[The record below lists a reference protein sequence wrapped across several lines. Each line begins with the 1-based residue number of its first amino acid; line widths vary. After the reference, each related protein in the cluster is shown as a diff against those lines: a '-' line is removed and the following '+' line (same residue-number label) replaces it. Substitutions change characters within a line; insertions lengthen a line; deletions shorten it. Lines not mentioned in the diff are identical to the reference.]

1 MDGWVENLDLL
12 KQILN
17 GIMNKIKFLLKKI
30 ITSETTNISYYL
42 KRIQIILYN
51 FIYKKKLSVLKI
63 ENIQN
68 LEKLKEIEPKSRLVS
83 FGQKS
88 FNLEAKST
96 PLDIP
101 SLNIFEVKNPI
112 INISSSAFI
121 KNGKLYCERINAN
134 ERFNEGNII
143 YHNKKYAV
151 VDVFF
156 DEIIEEGFFLGGN
169 GCWNWYHYLIEIL
182 PKTLLLEETNCK
194 TILISDDI
202 SNYPTMKQALEALI
216 NEKHYTIKL
225 LNTKQNFKV
234 KKLFFINE
242 INKIEF
248 NKLDSNIKNLDTGY
262 HRENYLY
269 NLRNKLIN
277 KYIEDNKSQ
286 EKKIFLWREN
296 THRIAQNQNDVLQY
310 LEKKGFKKIDP
321 AKLNLKQQI
330 EIFNSADIIIGTTG
344 AAWTNLIFCKKNAK
358 AIIFSP
364 YYFNDFNA
372 FSNLAQIFNIDL
384 TYSYYS
390 GNKLDHSE
398 SNFRINL
405 EEIKSILKSYE

>member
-1 MDGWVENLDLL
+1 
-12 KQILN
+12 
-17 GIMNKIKFLLKKI
+17 MNKFKSLIKKI
-30 ITSETTNISYYL
+30 LTSETTDVSYTI
-42 KRIQIILYN
+42 KKIQITIYN

-63 ENIQN
+63 ENIHK
-68 LEKLKEIEPKSRLVS
+68 LEKLKEIEPQLKFNS
-83 FGQKS
+83 FEQKS
-88 FNLEAKST
+88 LNQENKFKTLT
-96 PLDIP
+96 IP
-101 SLNIFEVKNPI
+101 SLNIFSIENPI
-112 INISSSAFI
+112 ININSSAI
-121 KNGKLYCERINAN
+121 VKNGKLYFERINDN
-134 ERFNEGNII
+134 ERFNEGNIK
-143 YHNKKYAV
+143 YHNKTYAV
-151 VDVFF
+151 ADISF

-202 SNYPTMKQALEALI
+202 CNYPTMKQALEALI

-225 LNTKQNFKV
+225 LNRKQNYKV

-248 NKLDSNIKNLDTGY
+248 NKINPNINNANTAY
-262 HRENYLY
+262 FREKYLY
-269 NLRNKLIN
+269 ILREKLLLNYIKEENNLN
-277 KYIEDNKSQ
+277 
-286 EKKIFLWREN
+286 KKIFLWREN
-296 THRIAQNQNDVLQY
+296 THRIAQNQNEVLVY
-310 LEKKGFKKIDP
+310 LEKNGFEKIDSST
-321 AKLNLKQQI
+321 LTLEQQI
-330 EIFNSADIIIGTTG
+330 KIFNSAEIIIGTTG
-344 AAWTNLIFCKKNAK
+344 AAWSNLIFCKQNTK

-364 YYFNDFNA
+364 IFFNSFNA

-405 EEIKSILKSYE
+405 EDIKSILKSYE

>member
-1 MDGWVENLDLL
+1 
-12 KQILN
+12 
-17 GIMNKIKFLLKKI
+17 MNKIKFLLKKI

-68 LEKLKEIEPKSRLVS
+68 LEKLKEIEPKSRLAS

-169 GCWNWYHYLIEIL
+169 GCWNWYHYIIEIL
-182 PKTLLLEETNCK
+182 PKVLLIENINCRTLLF
-194 TILISDDI
+194 SDDI
-202 SNYPTMKQALEALI
+202 SKYPTMKEALLNLI
-216 NEKHYTIKL
+216 TENKYNIKF
-225 LNTKQNFKV
+225 LNKNQNYKV

-248 NKLDSNIKNLDTGY
+248 NKINPNINNANTAY
-262 HRENYLY
+262 FREKYLY
-269 NLRNKLIN
+269 ILREKLLLNYIKEENNLN
-277 KYIEDNKSQ
+277 
-286 EKKIFLWREN
+286 KKIFLWREN
-296 THRIAQNQNDVLQY
+296 THRIAQNQNEVLVY
-310 LEKKGFKKIDP
+310 LEKNGFEKIDSST
-321 AKLNLKQQI
+321 LTLEQQI
-330 EIFNSADIIIGTTG
+330 KIFNSAEIIIGTTG
-344 AAWTNLIFCKKNAK
+344 AAWSNLIFCKQNTK

-364 YYFNDFNA
+364 IFFNSFNA

>member
-225 LNTKQNFKV
+225 LNRKQNYKV

-248 NKLDSNIKNLDTGY
+248 NKINPNINNANTAY
-262 HRENYLY
+262 FREKYLY
-269 NLRNKLIN
+269 ILREKLLLNYIKEENNLN
-277 KYIEDNKSQ
+277 
-286 EKKIFLWREN
+286 KKIFLWREN
-296 THRIAQNQNDVLQY
+296 THRIAQNQNEVLVY
-310 LEKKGFKKIDP
+310 LEKNGFEKIDSST
-321 AKLNLKQQI
+321 LTLEQQI
-330 EIFNSADIIIGTTG
+330 KIFINRIIRADTG
-344 AAWTNLIFCKKNAK
+344 QHI
-358 AIIFSP
+358 
-364 YYFNDFNA
+364 
-372 FSNLAQIFNIDL
+372 
-384 TYSYYS
+384 
-390 GNKLDHSE
+390 
-398 SNFRINL
+398 
-405 EEIKSILKSYE
+405 

>member
-1 MDGWVENLDLL
+1 
-12 KQILN
+12 
-17 GIMNKIKFLLKKI
+17 MNKFKSLIKKI
-30 ITSETTNISYYL
+30 LTSETTDVSYSI
-42 KRIQIILYN
+42 KKIQIAIYN
-51 FIYKKKLSVLKI
+51 FIYKKKISVLKI
-63 ENIQN
+63 EDIHK
-68 LEKLKEIEPKSRLVS
+68 LEKLKEIEHQLKFNS
-83 FGQKS
+83 FEQKS
-88 FNLEAKST
+88 LNQENKFKTLT
-96 PLDIP
+96 IP
-101 SLNIFEVKNPI
+101 SLNIFSIENPI
-112 INISSSAFI
+112 ININSSAI
-121 KNGKLYCERINAN
+121 VKNGKIYYERINTN
-134 ERFNEGNII
+134 ERFNEGNIK
-143 YHNKKYAV
+143 YHNKTYAV
-151 VDVFF
+151 ADISF

-225 LNTKQNFKV
+225 LNRKQNFKV

-405 EEIKSILKSYE
+405 EDIKSILKSYE

>member
-1 MDGWVENLDLL
+1 
-12 KQILN
+12 
-17 GIMNKIKFLLKKI
+17 MNKFKSLIKKI
-30 ITSETTNISYYL
+30 LTSETTDVSYSI
-42 KRIQIILYN
+42 KKIQIAIYN
-51 FIYKKKLSVLKI
+51 FIYKKKISVLKI
-63 ENIQN
+63 EDIHK
-68 LEKLKEIEPKSRLVS
+68 LEKLKEIEPQLKFNS
-83 FGQKS
+83 FEQKS
-88 FNLEAKST
+88 LNQENKFKTLT
-96 PLDIP
+96 IP
-101 SLNIFEVKNPI
+101 SLNIFSIENPI
-112 INISSSAFI
+112 ININSSAI
-121 KNGKLYCERINAN
+121 VKNGKIYYERINTN
-134 ERFNEGNII
+134 ERFNEGNIK
-143 YHNKKYAV
+143 YHNKTYAV
-151 VDVFF
+151 ADISF

-169 GCWNWYHYLIEIL
+169 GCWNWYHYIIEIL
-182 PKTLLLEETNCK
+182 PKVLLIENINCK

-202 SNYPTMKQALEALI
+202 CNYPTMKQALEALI

-225 LNTKQNFKV
+225 LNRKQNFKV

-405 EEIKSILKSYE
+405 EDIKSILKSYE

>member
-1 MDGWVENLDLL
+1 
-12 KQILN
+12 
-17 GIMNKIKFLLKKI
+17 MNKFKSLIKKI
-30 ITSETTNISYYL
+30 LTSETTDVSYSI
-42 KRIQIILYN
+42 KKIQIAIYN
-51 FIYKKKLSVLKI
+51 FIYKKKISVLKI
-63 ENIQN
+63 EDIHK
-68 LEKLKEIEPKSRLVS
+68 LEKLKELEPQLKFNS
-83 FGQKS
+83 FEQKS
-88 FNLEAKST
+88 LNQENKFKTLT
-96 PLDIP
+96 IP
-101 SLNIFEVKNPI
+101 SLNIFSIENPI
-112 INISSSAFI
+112 ININSSAI
-121 KNGKLYCERINAN
+121 VKNGKIYYERINTN
-134 ERFNEGNII
+134 ERFNEGNIK
-143 YHNKKYAV
+143 YHNKTYAV
-151 VDVFF
+151 ADISF

-169 GCWNWYHYLIEIL
+169 GCWNWYHYIIEIL
-182 PKTLLLEETNCK
+182 PKVLLIENINCK

-202 SNYPTMKQALEALI
+202 CNYPTMKQALEALI

-225 LNTKQNFKV
+225 LNRKQNFKV

-405 EEIKSILKSYE
+405 EDIKSILKSYE

>member
-1 MDGWVENLDLL
+1 
-12 KQILN
+12 
-17 GIMNKIKFLLKKI
+17 MNKFKSLIKKI
-30 ITSETTNISYYL
+30 LTSETTDVSYSI
-42 KRIQIILYN
+42 KKIQIAIYN
-51 FIYKKKLSVLKI
+51 FIYKKKISVLKI
-63 ENIQN
+63 EDIHK
-68 LEKLKEIEPKSRLVS
+68 LEKLKEIEPQLKFNS
-83 FGQKS
+83 FEQNSLNQENK
-88 FNLEAKST
+88 FKTLT
-96 PLDIP
+96 IP
-101 SLNIFEVKNPI
+101 SLNIFSIENPI
-112 INISSSAFI
+112 ININSSAI
-121 KNGKLYCERINAN
+121 VKNGKIYYERINTN
-134 ERFNEGNII
+134 ERFNEGNIK
-143 YHNKKYAV
+143 YHNKTYAV
-151 VDVFF
+151 ADISF

-225 LNTKQNFKV
+225 LNRKQNFKV

>member
-1 MDGWVENLDLL
+1 MYKSIEGQRSNNTYKNTSKSL
-12 KQILN
+12 I
-17 GIMNKIKFLLKKI
+17 KKI
-30 ITSETTNISYYL
+30 LTSETTDVSYSI
-42 KRIQIILYN
+42 KKIQIAIYN
-51 FIYKKKLSVLKI
+51 FIYKKKISVLKI
-63 ENIQN
+63 EDIHK
-68 LEKLKEIEPKSRLVS
+68 LEKLKEIEPQLKFNS
-83 FGQKS
+83 FEQNSLNQENK
-88 FNLEAKST
+88 FKTLT
-96 PLDIP
+96 IP
-101 SLNIFEVKNPI
+101 SLNIFSIENPI
-112 INISSSAFI
+112 ININSSAI
-121 KNGKLYCERINAN
+121 VKNGKIYYERINTN
-134 ERFNEGNII
+134 ERFNEGNIK
-143 YHNKKYAV
+143 YHNKTYAV
-151 VDVFF
+151 ADISF

-182 PKTLLLEETNCK
+182 PKTLLLEETNFK

-225 LNTKQNFKV
+225 LNRKQNFKV

>member
-1 MDGWVENLDLL
+1 
-12 KQILN
+12 
-17 GIMNKIKFLLKKI
+17 MNKFKSLIKKI
-30 ITSETTNISYYL
+30 LTSETTDVSYSI
-42 KRIQIILYN
+42 KKIQITIYN

-63 ENIQN
+63 ENIHK
-68 LEKLKEIEPKSRLVS
+68 LEKLKEIEPQLKFNS
-83 FGQKS
+83 FEQKS
-88 FNLEAKST
+88 LNQENKFKTLT
-96 PLDIP
+96 IP
-101 SLNIFEVKNPI
+101 SLNIFSIENPI
-112 INISSSAFI
+112 ININSSAI
-121 KNGKLYCERINAN
+121 VKNGKIYYERINTN
-134 ERFNEGNII
+134 ERFNEGNIK
-143 YHNKKYAV
+143 YHNKTYAV
-151 VDVFF
+151 ADIFF
-156 DEIIEEGFFLGGN
+156 DEIIEEGIFLGGN
-169 GCWNWYHYLIEIL
+169 GCWNWYHYIIEIL
-182 PKTLLLEETNCK
+182 PKVLLIENINCK

-202 SNYPTMKQALEALI
+202 CNYPTMKQALEALI

-225 LNTKQNFKV
+225 LNRKQNFKV

>member
-1 MDGWVENLDLL
+1 
-12 KQILN
+12 
-17 GIMNKIKFLLKKI
+17 MNKFKSLIKKI
-30 ITSETTNISYYL
+30 LTSETTDVSYSI
-42 KRIQIILYN
+42 KKIQITIYN

-63 ENIQN
+63 ENIHK
-68 LEKLKEIEPKSRLVS
+68 LEKLKEIEPQLKFNS
-83 FGQKS
+83 FEQKS
-88 FNLEAKST
+88 LNQENKFKTLT
-96 PLDIP
+96 IP
-101 SLNIFEVKNPI
+101 SLNIFSIENPI
-112 INISSSAFI
+112 ININSSAI
-121 KNGKLYCERINAN
+121 VKNGKIYYERINTN
-134 ERFNEGNII
+134 ERFNEGNIK
-143 YHNKKYAV
+143 YHNKTYAV
-151 VDVFF
+151 ADISF

-169 GCWNWYHYLIEIL
+169 GCWNWYHYIIEIL
-182 PKTLLLEETNCK
+182 PKVLLIENINCK

-202 SNYPTMKQALEALI
+202 CNYPTMKQALEALI

-225 LNTKQNFKV
+225 LNRKQNFKV

-405 EEIKSILKSYE
+405 EDIKSILKSYE

>member
-1 MDGWVENLDLL
+1 M
-12 KQILN
+12 
-17 GIMNKIKFLLKKI
+17 
-30 ITSETTNISYYL
+30 
-42 KRIQIILYN
+42 
-51 FIYKKKLSVLKI
+51 
-63 ENIQN
+63 
-68 LEKLKEIEPKSRLVS
+68 
-83 FGQKS
+83 
-88 FNLEAKST
+88 
-96 PLDIP
+96 
-101 SLNIFEVKNPI
+101 
-112 INISSSAFI
+112 
-121 KNGKLYCERINAN
+121 
-134 ERFNEGNII
+134 
-143 YHNKKYAV
+143 
-151 VDVFF
+151 
-156 DEIIEEGFFLGGN
+156 
-169 GCWNWYHYLIEIL
+169 
-182 PKTLLLEETNCK
+182 
-194 TILISDDI
+194 
-202 SNYPTMKQALEALI
+202 
-216 NEKHYTIKL
+216 
-225 LNTKQNFKV
+225 
-234 KKLFFINE
+234 
-242 INKIEF
+242 
-248 NKLDSNIKNLDTGY
+248 DSNIKNLDIGY